1 MYSFQGMNTYDLYFG
16 VSQEKTAKIKLYQNT
31 HTIPAQT
38 CSAFKWT
45 LTSPRQ
51 SLSRTHCI
59 FFIVLGT
66 RFALVPPTYDEYPQV
81 AMTRNFPWT
90 N

>member
-1 MYSFQGMNTYDLYFG
+1 MCSFQGMNTYDLYFG
-16 VSQEKTAKIKLYQNT
+16 VSYLKTAKIKLYQNT

-51 SLSRTHCI
+51 SLSRTHCTI
-59 FFIVLGT
+59 LSFWVLDP
-66 RFALVPPTYDEYPQV
+66 LVPPIYDEYPQV

>member
-31 HTIPAQT
+31 HTIPGQT

-51 SLSRTHCI
+51 SLSRTHCT
-59 FFIVLGT
+59 FLSFWVLDSHLNLQHT
-66 RFALVPPTYDEYPQV
+66 T
-81 AMTRNFPWT
+81 T
-90 N
+90 NHRWP